1 MVERRSKRQKRFAA
15 TATAV
20 ASATNPA
27 APALQHSSRQ
37 IEEFTQQLMDAM
49 THASMPAVCVLQPST
64 SSSEEREEEAGNT
77 PRHSNSPVAAP
88 AFDEHSGLNM
98 TATSPPMCLQGGAK
112 SRLTAEC
119 GLCNREAR
127 LTPRNCVS
135 HPGCGT
141 PLRASSIQTVCAH
154 NNNNNNNIKDD
165 IPVRPGDVSRTE
177 VEVLQQHGP
186 LSQLNSL
193 YAIREGGDTGSSNSS
208 HNSTLDDVND
218 ARGREA
224 REGERE
230 RSACCRRRELLEI
243 PPGSL
248 SLYTRL
254 AECGVNALDR
264 PFATCVVRRAQGV
277 MEAWAAAFL

>member
-1 MVERRSKRQKRFAA
+1 MVAGRSKRQKRVAA

-20 ASATNPA
+20 ASATNA
-27 APALQHSSRQ
+27 ATPALRHSSRQ

-49 THASMPAVCVLQPST
+49 AHASVPAVCVLQPST
-64 SSSEEREEEAGNT
+64 SSSEEREEEGNR
-77 PRHSNSPVAAP
+77 PSHSNSPVAAP
-88 AFDEHSGLNM
+88 AFDEHNGIKI
-98 TATSPPMCLQGGAK
+98 TATSPPRCLQGGAT

-119 GLCNREAR
+119 SLRGREAR
-127 LTPRNCVS
+127 LTPRKSVS
-135 HPGCGT
+135 HPGHGT

-154 NNNNNNNIKDD
+154 NNSNN
-165 IPVRPGDVSRTE
+165 PVGPGDVSRTE
-177 VEVLQQHGP
+177 AEVLQQHGP

-193 YAIREGGDTGSSNSS
+193 YAVREGDDTGSSTSS
-208 HNSTLDDVND
+208 HNSTVDDVND
-218 ARGREA
+218 AGGREVG
-224 REGERE
+224 EGDRE
-230 RSACCRRRELLEI
+230 RRVYCRRRELLEI

-277 MEAWAAAFL
+277 MEAWAAGFL